1 MNYRYLK
8 KVETGEIICGI
19 GHYLGTEEVVDI
31 TNEAISKREEY
42 ILNVKKPQL

>member
-31 TNEAISKREEY
+31 TNEVKL
-42 ILNVKKPQL
+42 LNKESPTN